1 MWGYVPYLLRKAN
14 QKITLH
20 ILKINSMQNIF
31 SDRIADVP
39 RSFIR
44 DILKIAVQSDVISFA
59 GGLPNR
65 NLFPV
70 EQLQAST
77 NKVFENFGRQALQ
90 YAESEGLPQLREFIA
105 NEYRTKKG
113 IDVDPNRVL
122 ITNGSQQGLDLL
134 AKTILNEGEDVV
146 LEEPGYLGAIQ
157 SFSVFKAR
165 FTQVKMNED
174 GIDCDALDK
183 ALEKTRAKLFY
194 CVPNFQNPSGIT
206 YSTKVREKVAGIVDK
221 YLTLLIEDDPYGE
234 LRFSGNVEP
243 SFGKL
248 LPHKTVMLGS
258 FSKTVVPAFRLGWMV
273 LPDAIYERVIV
284 AKQAADLHT
293 NSFSQYIVAQF
304 LQDYPLSNHIELIRK
319 VYGDQCKAMIASI
332 KECFPKGVHCTEPE
346 GGMFL
351 WVTLP
356 DGISSMELFEIALKN
371 KVAFVPGNP
380 FYADARNVSSFRLN
394 FSCVDE
400 ATIRIGVKRLA
411 DSIDEL
417 LKMKR

>member
-1 MWGYVPYLLRKAN
+1 
-14 QKITLH
+14 
-20 ILKINSMQNIF
+20 MQNIF

-77 NKVFENFGRQALQ
+77 NKVFELFGRQALQ
-90 YAESEGLPQLREFIA
+90 YGESEGLPQLREYIA
-105 NEYRTKKG
+105 NEYRKKQG
-113 IDVDPNRVL
+113 ISVDPNRIL
-122 ITNGSQQGLDLL
+122 ITSGSQQGLDLL

-165 FTQVKMNED
+165 FTQVKMNND
-174 GIDCDALDK
+174 GIDCNELEK

-194 CVPNFQNPSGIT
+194 CVPNFQNPSGIS
-206 YSTKVREKVAGIVDK
+206 YSKAVREKLASIFDK
-221 YLTLLIEDDPYGE
+221 YHTLLIEDDPYGE
-234 LRFSGNVEP
+234 LRFSGERKA

-273 LPDAIYERVIV
+273 LPDAIYERVLV

-304 LQDYPLSNHIELIRK
+304 LQDYPLSEHIEKIRK
-319 VYGDQCKAMIASI
+319 VYGNQCKAMIASI
-332 KECFPKGVHCTEPE
+332 KEYFPKNVQCTEPE

-356 DGISSMELFEIALKN
+356 EGISSMELFNIALKN

-380 FYADARNVSSFRLN
+380 FYADARNVNSLRLN
-394 FSCVDE
+394 FSCMDE
-400 ATIRIGVKRLA
+400 ETIKIGIKRLA
-411 DSIDEL
+411 ESIEEL
-417 LKMKR
+417 LKK

>member
-1 MWGYVPYLLRKAN
+1 MLD
-14 QKITLH
+14 T
-20 ILKINSMQNIF
+20 IF

-65 NLFPV
+65 DLFPI

-77 NKVFENFGRQALQ
+77 NKVFETVGRQALQ
-90 YAESEGLPQLREFIA
+90 YAESEGLPSLREYIA

-146 LEEPGYLGAIQ
+146 LEEPAYLGAIQ

-174 GIDCDALDK
+174 GIDCHALDK
-183 ALEKTRAKLFY
+183 ALEQTRAKLFY

-206 YSTKVREKVAGIVDK
+206 YSKEVREKVAGIVDK

-234 LRFSGNVEP
+234 LRYSGEMQP

-273 LPDAIYERVIV
+273 LPDAIYERVLV

-304 LQDYPLSNHIELIRK
+304 LQDYPLSNHIEKIRE
-319 VYGDQCKAMIASI
+319 VYGRQCQTMIDSI
-332 KECFPKGVHCTEPE
+332 KLYFPKDISYTKPE

-356 DGISSMELFEIALKN
+356 QGISAMELFEIALKN

-380 FYADARNVSSFRLN
+380 FYADERNVSSLRLN

-400 ATIRIGVKRLA
+400 QTIKIGIKRLA
-411 DSIDEL
+411 DSIEEL
-417 LKMKR
+417 LQLKR

>member
-1 MWGYVPYLLRKAN
+1 
-14 QKITLH
+14 
-20 ILKINSMQNIF
+20 MQQMF
-31 SDRIADVP
+31 ADRIADVP

-44 DILKIAVQSDVISFA
+44 DILKVAVQDDVISFA

-70 EQLQAST
+70 EHLQEAT
-77 NKVFENFGRQALQ
+77 NKVYQNYGLQALQ
-90 YAESEGLPQLREFIA
+90 YGESEGLQQLREYIA
-105 NEYRTKKG
+105 NNYKIKQG
-113 IDVDPNRVL
+113 IIVDPNRVL
-122 ITNGSQQGLDLL
+122 ITTGSQQGLDLL

-165 FTQVKMNED
+165 FTQVKLNDD
-174 GIDCDALDK
+174 GIDTDALDK
-183 ALEKTRAKLFY
+183 ALEATRAKLFY

-206 YSTKVREKVAGIVDK
+206 YTNEVRERVARVVDK
-221 YLTLLIEDDPYGE
+221 YLTLLIEDDPYGD
-234 LRFSGNVEP
+234 LRFTGTSKV

-273 LPDAIYERVIV
+273 LPDAIYERVVV

-293 NSFSQYIVAQF
+293 NSFTQYIVAQF
-304 LQDYPLSNHIELIRK
+304 LQDYPLSEHIEKIRQ
-319 VYGDQCKAMIASI
+319 VYGRQCKVMIECI
-332 KECFPKGVHCTEPE
+332 KEFFPAGVKCTKPE

-356 DGISSMELFEIALKN
+356 DGISAMRLFDIAMKK
-371 KVAFVPGNP
+371 KVAFVPGDP
-380 FYADARNVSSFRLN
+380 FYAGERNVSSLRLN
-394 FSCVDE
+394 FSCMDE
-400 ATIRIGVKRLA
+400 ETIREGIKRLSE
-411 DSIDEL
+411 SINEL
-417 LKMKR
+417 LEMTL

>member
-1 MWGYVPYLLRKAN
+1 
-14 QKITLH
+14 
-20 ILKINSMQNIF
+20 MQNIF

-44 DILKIAVQSDVISFA
+44 DILKVAVQDDVISFA

-65 NLFPV
+65 NLFPL

-77 NKVFENFGRQALQ
+77 NKVFEKYGRQALQ
-90 YAESEGLPQLREFIA
+90 YAESEGLPQLRNYIA
-105 NEYRTKKG
+105 NDYRIKQG
-113 IDVDPNRVL
+113 IEVDPNRIL
-122 ITNGSQQGLDLL
+122 ITTGSQQGLDLL

-157 SFSVFKAR
+157 SFSVFKAK
-165 FTQVKMNED
+165 FTQVKLNND
-174 GIDCDALDK
+174 GIDCIALDK
-183 ALEKTRAKLFY
+183 ALEQTRAKLFY
-194 CVPNFQNPSGIT
+194 CVPNFQNPSGIS
-206 YSTKVREKVAGIVDK
+206 YSAEVRERVAKIVDR
-221 YLTLLIEDDPYGE
+221 YHTLLIEDDPYSE
-234 LRFSGNVEP
+234 LRYSGTSHV

-248 LPHKTVMLGS
+248 LPHKTVMLGT

-273 LPDAIYERVIV
+273 LPDAIYERVLV

-304 LQDYPLSNHIELIRK
+304 LQDYPLSEHIEKIRT
-319 VYGDQCKAMIASI
+319 VYGNQCKAMIESI
-332 KECFPKGVHCTEPE
+332 GTYFPKSVTFTEPE

-356 DGISSMELFEIALKN
+356 EGISSMELFEIAMKN

-380 FYADARNVSSFRLN
+380 FYACERNVNSLRLN

-400 ATIRIGVKRLA
+400 VAIREGIKRLSL
-411 DSIDEL
+411 SIQEL
-417 LKMKR
+417 LDRKIR

>member
-1 MWGYVPYLLRKAN
+1 
-14 QKITLH
+14 
-20 ILKINSMQNIF
+20 MQNIF

-77 NKVFENFGRQALQ
+77 NKVFELFGRQALQ
-90 YAESEGLPQLREFIA
+90 YGESEGLPQLREFIA
-105 NEYRTKKG
+105 NEYRTKQG
-113 IDVDPNRVL
+113 ITVDPNRVL
-122 ITNGSQQGLDLL
+122 ITSGSQQGLDLL

-165 FTQVKMNED
+165 FTQVKMNND
-174 GIDCDALDK
+174 GIDCNELEK
-183 ALEKTRAKLFY
+183 ALEKTRAKLLY
-194 CVPNFQNPSGIT
+194 CVPNFQNPSGIS
-206 YSTKVREKVAGIVDK
+206 YSKEVREKVAGIVDK
-221 YLTLLIEDDPYGE
+221 YHTLLIEDDPYGE
-234 LRFSGNVEP
+234 LRFSGEP
-243 SFGKL
+243 KASFGKL
-248 LPHKTVMLGS
+248 LPHKTVMLGT

-273 LPDAIYERVIV
+273 LPDAIYERVLV

-304 LQDYPLSNHIELIRK
+304 LQDYPLSEHIEKIRK
-319 VYGDQCKAMIASI
+319 VYGSQCKAMIASI
-332 KECFPKGVHCTEPE
+332 KEYFPKGVQCTEPE

-356 DGISSMELFEIALKN
+356 EGISSMALFDIALKN

-380 FYADARNVSSFRLN
+380 FYADARNVNSLRLN
-394 FSCVDE
+394 FSCMDE
-400 ATIRIGVKRLA
+400 ETITIGIKRLA
-411 DSIDEL
+411 DSIGEL
-417 LKMKR
+417 LEQKR

>member
-1 MWGYVPYLLRKAN
+1 MFA
-14 QKITLH
+14 
-20 ILKINSMQNIF
+20 
-31 SDRIADVP
+31 DRIADVP

-44 DILKIAVQSDVISFA
+44 DILKVAVQGDIISFA

-77 NKVFENFGRQALQ
+77 NRVFQNFGRQAMQ
-90 YAESEGLPQLREFIA
+90 YGESEGLLSLRQYVA
-105 NEYRTKKG
+105 NEYLTKKG
-113 IDVDPNRVL
+113 IVVDPNRVL
-122 ITNGSQQGLDLL
+122 ITTGSQQGLDLL

-146 LEEPGYLGAIQ
+146 MEEPGYLGAIQ

-165 FTQVKMNED
+165 FTQVKMNSD
-174 GIDCDALDK
+174 GIDTPLLDK
-183 ALEKTRAKLFY
+183 ALEQTRAKLFY
-194 CVPNFQNPSGIT
+194 CVPNFQNPSGIS
-206 YSTKVREKVAGIVDK
+206 YSGEVRQRVAKIVDK

-234 LRFSGNVEP
+234 LRFSGRPQV

-258 FSKTVVPAFRLGWMV
+258 FSKTVVPGFRLGWMV
-273 LPDAIYERVIV
+273 LPDAIYERVLV

-293 NSFSQYIVAQF
+293 NSFSQYVVAQF
-304 LQDYPLSNHIELIRK
+304 LQDYPLSEHIETIRR
-319 VYGDQCKAMIASI
+319 VYGSQCRAMVESI
-332 KECFPKGVHCTEPE
+332 KEYFPAEVQYTVPE

-356 DGISSMELFEIALKN
+356 EHISAMKLFEAAMKR

-380 FYADARNVSSFRLN
+380 FYADERNVSSLRLN
-394 FSCVDE
+394 FSCMDE
-400 ATIRIGVKRLA
+400 ETIREGIKRLA
-411 DSIDEL
+411 EAIKDVNDEI
-417 LKMKR
+417 

>member
-1 MWGYVPYLLRKAN
+1 
-14 QKITLH
+14 
-20 ILKINSMQNIF
+20 MQNIF

-77 NKVFENFGRQALQ
+77 NKVFEHFGRQALQ
-90 YAESEGLPQLREFIA
+90 YAESEGLPQLREYIA
-105 NEYRTKKG
+105 NEYRIKKG

-146 LEEPGYLGAIQ
+146 LEEPAYLGAIQ

-165 FTQVKMNED
+165 FTQVKMHED

-183 ALEKTRAKLFY
+183 ALERTRAKLFY

-206 YSTKVREKVAGIVDK
+206 YSTAVRERVAGIVDK

-234 LRFSGNVEP
+234 LRYTGESQP

-273 LPDAIYERVIV
+273 LPDAIYERVLV

-304 LQDYPLSNHIELIRK
+304 LHDYPLSDHIQKIRK
-319 VYGDQCKAMIASI
+319 VYGKQCQTMIDSI
-332 KECFPKGVHCTEPE
+332 KKYFPKGVSCTEPE

-356 DGISSMELFEIALKN
+356 EGISSMELFEIALKN

-380 FYADARNVSSFRLN
+380 FYADERNVSSLRLN

-400 ATIRIGVKRLA
+400 QTIIQGIKRLA
-411 DSIDEL
+411 DSIEEL
-417 LKMKR
+417 LEQKR